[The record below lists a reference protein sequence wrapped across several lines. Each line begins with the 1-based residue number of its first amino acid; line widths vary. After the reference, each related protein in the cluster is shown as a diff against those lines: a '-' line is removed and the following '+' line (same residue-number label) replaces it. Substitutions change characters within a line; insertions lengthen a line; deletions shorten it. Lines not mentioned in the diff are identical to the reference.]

1 MLVFVAGLAVTGA
14 FLPHESAIRMDP
26 ASRFAAPSSAHLLGA
41 DELGRDILSRL
52 ARGAEVTIAMAL
64 AILFVA
70 LCLGWLL
77 GRAAREWPSSLGRLV
92 RAGAYLSLIAPS
104 QLLAPPWSSR
114 ILMALCCTML
124 VLPGA
129 LLVVA
134 AAAFSGPGPITSVA
148 AIGLFLTPAFAYAAY
163 RRPMSTE
170 TVAIPEEFRPAPLPL
185 LATSVFA
192 WGALTSIG
200 LDYTGLGVQP
210 SLESLGALLRPS
222 GAGAPIAWSIL
233 YPALCVLLTV
243 LGAFLLGDRF
253 RDRKKA

>member
-1 MLVFVAGLAVTGA
+1 MLVVVAGLAVTGA
-14 FLPHESAIRMDP
+14 ALPFGSALKMDI
-26 ASRFAAPSSAHLLGA
+26 ASRFAAPSSAHPLGA
-41 DELGRDILSRL
+41 DELGRDVLSRV
-52 ARGAEVTIAMAL
+52 ATGAEVTIAIAL

-77 GRAAREWPSSLGRLV
+77 GRAARKWPLSVGRLV
-92 RAGAYLSLIAPS
+92 QAIAYVFLIAPS

-114 ILMALCCTML
+114 ILMALCCAML

-134 AAAFSGPGPITSVA
+134 TAALFGPGPITSVA
-148 AIGLFLTPAFAYAAY
+148 ALGLFLTTAFAYAVY

-170 TVAIPEEFRPAPLPL
+170 KVVIPQEFRPAPLPL

-192 WGALTSIG
+192 WGALASIG

-210 SLESLGALLRPS
+210 SLQSLGTLLRPS
-222 GAGAPIAWSIL
+222 GASTPIAWSIL

-243 LGAFLLGDRF
+243 LGAFLLGDGF
-253 RDRKKA
+253 RDREKA